1 MRICWILISCF
12 ALAGCATSEEEASR
26 QAVAD
31 YYLWRSMPAAREAAD
46 ADRHVESNENFVLNN
61 VRVGSTTLVQY
72 DLSNAEAAFLRAYEV
87 LNSFGVNN
95 GGRSLG
101 AVHWS
106 MKK

>member
-1 MRICWILISCF
+1 MRICWILISSLV
-12 ALAGCATSEEEASR
+12 LAGCATSAEEAAR

-31 YYLWRSMPAAREAAD
+31 YSFGDYATAQKLLMPIAKET
-46 ADRHVESNENFVLNN
+46 NENFVLNN
-61 VRVGSTTLVQY
+61 VRLGSTTLVQY

-101 AVHWS
+101 GGWLT
-106 MKK
+106 KK